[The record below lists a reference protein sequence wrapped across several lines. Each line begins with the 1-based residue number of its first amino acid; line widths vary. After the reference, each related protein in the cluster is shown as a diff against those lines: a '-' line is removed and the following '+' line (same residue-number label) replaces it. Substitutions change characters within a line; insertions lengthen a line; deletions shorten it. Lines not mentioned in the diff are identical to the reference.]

1 MLIFVYT
8 KNVSFQVCDVRWL
21 GLRSSHIQKYSSIG
35 LTGETLSKND
45 EAILRGLEKQTVITR
60 NVGYQVEMS
69 CMRTYGKY
77 ELQWLFGHED
87 GPRFLSE
94 TFIPNAILHGDYF

>member
-1 MLIFVYT
+1 M
-8 KNVSFQVCDVRWL
+8 

-35 LTGETLSKND
+35 LIGESLTKND
-45 EAILRGLEKQTVITR
+45 EAILRSLEKQTLITR
-60 NVGYQVEMS
+60 NVRYMVEIS
-69 CMRTYGKY
+69 RMRTYGKY